1 MEFLMQESNIV
12 KNDKLL
18 PRVLCWAKIK
28 PNKQGSFEDYLW
40 NMTVEA
46 KKRKCLF
53 ILCVLGPV
61 DSKFIKDLND
71 AGCKVVFLDEN
82 KIRYPWRLI
91 KLLHHYKINI
101 LHTHFVGPA
110 DIFLLIIRFF
120 WSGKIVFTDHSS
132 DPLLHSSSF
141 FLKTKIQNAKRFVLS
156 FFIDLYLPVSNF
168 VEDRI
173 CKNIPMAKHK
183 VHRLYN
189 GIDLKRFKSYDNI
202 DDKKF
207 ILSDLNICD
216 DELVVSFIGQLAT
229 EKGIHLCL
237 NVIDRLL
244 KNHKKFH
251 FLIVGDG
258 NKKSLVNYFYQNN
271 TDKKYIHV
279 LGSRS
284 DVDDILRV
292 TDVLLVPSLWGEAFG
307 LTAAEGIASSVPV
320 IASNIGGITEIVKDN
335 YNGLLIK
342 VDSEKELEDSI
353 KYLLDSPDVRSQMGL
368 NGRSHAVENFSLD
381 VMVEKTYKYYKD
393 LLLLSSYKKSY
404 SFFNRKKSTQ
414 GSN

>member
-1 MEFLMQESNIV
+1 MKKSNLE
-12 KNDKLL
+12 KDEQLL
-18 PRVLCWAKIK
+18 PRVFCWAKIK

-40 NMTVEA
+40 HMTVEA

-53 ILCVLGPV
+53 VLCVLGPV
-61 DSKFIKDLND
+61 NSNFIKDIND
-71 AGCKVVFLDEN
+71 IGCEIVFLNEN
-82 KIRYPWRLI
+82 KIRYPWRII
-91 KLLHHYKINI
+91 KLLHHYKANI

-110 DIFLLIIRFF
+110 DIFLLIIRCF

-132 DPLLHSSSF
+132 NPLLYSSSF
-141 FLKTKIQNAKRFVLS
+141 FLKAKIQNAKRFFLS
-156 FFIDLYLPVSNF
+156 FFIDLYLPVSDF

-173 CKNIPMAKHK
+173 CKNVPSAQHK
-183 VHRLYN
+183 IHRLYN
-189 GIDLKRFKSYDNI
+189 GIDLKRFKSYGNM

-207 ILSDLNICD
+207 ILSSLNIFD

-237 NVIDRLL
+237 NAIDRLL
-244 KNHKKFH
+244 KTHKKFH

-258 NKKSLVNYFYQNN
+258 DKKLLVNDFYRNSI
-271 TDKKYIHV
+271 DKKYIHV

-292 TDVLLVPSLWGEAFG
+292 TDVLLVPSLWGEAFS

-342 VDSEKELEDSI
+342 IDCEKELGKSI
-353 KYLLDSPDVRSQMGL
+353 EYLLDSPDVRIRMGL

-404 SFFNRKKSTQ
+404 SFFNRKKST
-414 GSN
+414 

>member
-1 MEFLMQESNIV
+1 MQESNIIQD
-12 KNDKLL
+12 DKLL

-40 NMTVEA
+40 RMTVEA

-53 ILCVLGPV
+53 VLCVLGPV
-61 DSKFIKDLND
+61 DSKFIKDLKD
-71 AGCKVVFLDEN
+71 IGCEIVFLNEN

-132 DPLLHSSSF
+132 NPLLHSSTSIS
-141 FLKTKIQNAKRFVLS
+141 LKTKIQNAKRFVLS

-168 VEDRI
+168 VEKRI
-173 CKNIPMAKHK
+173 CKNVPMAQHK
-183 VHRLYN
+183 IHRLYN
-189 GIDLKRFKSYDNI
+189 GIDLKRFKPYDNVA
-202 DDKKF
+202 DKKC
-207 ILSDLNICD
+207 ILSDLSIRD
-216 DELVVSFIGQLAT
+216 DELVVSFIGQLTT

-237 NVIDRLL
+237 NVIDKLL
-244 KNHKKFH
+244 KNHTKFH

-258 NKKSLVNYFYQNN
+258 NKKTLVSDFYSNN
-271 TDKKYIHV
+271 TDKKYIHI

-307 LTAAEGIASSVPV
+307 LTAAEGIATAVPV
-320 IASNIGGITEIVKDN
+320 IASNIGGITEIVKNN

-342 VDSEKELEDSI
+342 VDCEKELEKSI
-353 KYLLDSPDVRSQMGL
+353 KYLLDSPDVRSRMGM

-381 VMVEKTYKYYKD
+381 LMINKTYKYYKD
-393 LLLLSSYKKSY
+393 LLLLSSCKKSY
-404 SFFNRKKSTQ
+404 KFFNNKKST
-414 GSN
+414 